1 LQPAGIVFGTA
12 AHIPVSSPNYPG
24 KKHDAEET
32 RDAGVLLVAEH
43 DWPTMFAP
51 HRRDASAAM
60 ACAQAAPAPRQKR
73 AKGYRI
79 V

>member
-1 LQPAGIVFGTA
+1 MPKKPARQA
-12 AHIPVSSPNYPG
+12 L
-24 KKHDAEET
+24 
-32 RDAGVLLVAEH
+32 LLVAEH

-73 AKGYRI
+73 AKAYRI